1 MGLISYTGTAAGV
14 SADSPGS
21 ATSLTDTWTHSGVS
35 TRNGLAVV
43 ALFMVTAGGASS
55 SVTCTYGGQSM
66 TLHGVRLS
74 GSGDSNRLALFTLL
88 NPPTGSQ
95 TVTFNWTGL
104 SFTLPGKPI
113 SGISTT
119 YRNVASV
126 SGYTNAGGYGTTASV
141 SLTGV
146 TANDFTLFAHAR
158 QTSTD
163 FSAFSPTQRYTVGM
177 STNARTTVGDGTG
190 NAGTVT
196 STATMS
202 ASDYWASHGLIVRR
216 FAEGDFFG

>member
-1 MGLISYTGTAAGV
+1 MGLISYTTANGV
-14 SADSPGS
+14 SADSPGNS
-21 ATSLTDTWTHSGVS
+21 ATLTDTWTHGGVS
-35 TRNGLAVV
+35 TPNGLAVV
-43 ALFMVTAGGASS
+43 TLFMVTAGGASS

-66 TLHGVRLS
+66 TLQGVRLS
-74 GSGDSNRLALFTLL
+74 GSGDSNRLAMFTLL

-119 YRNVASV
+119 YRNVQSV
-126 SGYTNAGGYGTTASV
+126 RGYTGANGYGTTASV

-146 TANDFTLFAHAR
+146 MGSEFTLFAHAR
-158 QTSTD
+158 QVATNFST
-163 FSAFSPTQRYTVGM
+163 FSPTSRYTVAM
-177 STNARTTVGDGTG
+177 STNARTTVGDDTG

-202 ASDYWASHGLIVRR
+202 ASDYWASSGLVVRR